1 MSMIDIYN
9 DKMVDMAFIVN
20 FTGMTDKWFYKLIQ
34 DGKFPTPIKMGR
46 SSRWLESEVVNW
58 FKERINESRV
68 E

>member
-1 MSMIDIYN
+1 MSTIDIHS
-9 DKMVDMAFIVN
+9 DQMVDMAFIVR

-34 DGKFPTPIKMGR
+34 EGKFPKPIKMGR

>member
-1 MSMIDIYN
+1 MNIIHS

-34 DGKFPTPIKMGR
+34 DGKFPKPIKLGR
-46 SSRWLESEVVNW
+46 SSRWLESEVVMW

>member
-1 MSMIDIYN
+1 MSTIDIHN

-20 FTGMTDKWFYKLIQ
+20 FTGMSDKWFYKLIQ
-34 DGKFPTPIKMGR
+34 DSKFPSPIKMGR

>member
-1 MSMIDIYN
+1 MSMIDIHN

-20 FTGMTDKWFYKLIQ
+20 FTGMSDKWFYKLIQ
-34 DGKFPTPIKMGR
+34 DSKFPTPIKMGR